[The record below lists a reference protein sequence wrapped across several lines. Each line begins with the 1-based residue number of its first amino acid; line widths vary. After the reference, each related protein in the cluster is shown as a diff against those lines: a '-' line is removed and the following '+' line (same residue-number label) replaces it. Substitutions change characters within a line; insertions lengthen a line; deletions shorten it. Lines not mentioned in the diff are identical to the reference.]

1 MKKLLAKLIPKI
13 IGWYINVKALFS
25 RRAAARQAFL
35 LFCSPRAGRVSSEQA
50 LFLDPAKY
58 ETVTTSK
65 GREIQVYRWQGGG
78 PRILL
83 IHGWE
88 SNSYRWF
95 RLIEDLQKKDYDIIA
110 FDGPAHG
117 YTDGRIFNVPTYASY
132 LELISKRYSPSY
144 HIGHSV
150 GGLTCLFH
158 YNRYRPEYLSKMV
171 VLGAPSE
178 LSEIMKD
185 YQAILGLSSRVML
198 ALEELVK
205 TEFGFSFS
213 AFSGA
218 AFAKAVTIP
227 GLIIHDTYDEIA
239 PVTASR
245 AIHAQWPKSTYIET
259 QGFGHSL
266 YQDDVRKAILGF
278 ID

>member
-1 MKKLLAKLIPKI
+1 MKKLLSTIIPKI
-13 IGWYINVKALFS
+13 LGWYINIKALFS
-25 RRAAARQAFL
+25 KSAAATQAFL
-35 LFCSPRAGRVSSEQA
+35 IFCSPRAGRISDEQA

-58 ETVTTSK
+58 ETVTTTK
-65 GREIQVYRWQGGG
+65 GKKIQVYRWQGDG
-78 PRILL
+78 PTVLL

-88 SNSYRWF
+88 SNSYRWY
-95 RLIEDLQKKDYDIIA
+95 RLIEDLKKKDYNILA

-117 YTDGRIFNVPTYASY
+117 YTDGKIFNVPTYASY
-132 LELISKRYSPSY
+132 LELITQRYKPVY

-150 GGLTCLFH
+150 GGLSCLFH
-158 YNRYRPEYLSKMV
+158 YYIYRPEHIKKMV

-185 YQAILGLSSRVML
+185 YQAILGLSSRVMN

-205 TEFGFSFS
+205 TDFGFSFS

-218 AFAKAVTIP
+218 AFAKALDIP

-245 AIHAQWPKSTYIET
+245 AIHVQWPKSTFIET
-259 QGFGHSL
+259 EGFGHSL
-266 YQDDVRKAILGF
+266 YQDDVREAILRF